1 MRGNGRR
8 ARSGRPLRA
17 DPRAASRIAEPD
29 PPAAAV
35 SAAPPSPAVPSG
47 SRSRLVV
54 GLLGAYGVLLIAAI
68 ASGNAWLD
76 LLAAFALVS
85 LLLSPGL
92 RRGSAF
98 AWTLWLLSAA
108 ALVALAALGHG
119 RLALDLMPIF
129 VNLALC
135 TLFART
141 LTRGREPLIA
151 SVIAALEGRER
162 LALPGV
168 AAYARGLTAA
178 WAALFGAQAALLAG
192 LVACA
197 VPDGALAAF
206 GLPAPAPLHGEA
218 WRWYLHLGSYA
229 LVLVFLLGEYAFRR
243 WRLRHIPHASL
254 PRFIGR
260 LVRRWPRLVRSFA
273 DDAARAAR

>member
-1 MRGNGRR
+1 
-8 ARSGRPLRA
+8 
-17 DPRAASRIAEPD
+17 
-29 PPAAAV
+29 V
-35 SAAPPSPAVPSG
+35 STAPPSPAVPPG

-54 GLLGAYGVLLIAAI
+54 GLLGAYGVLLVAAI

-92 RRGSAF
+92 RRGSVF
-98 AWTLWLLSAA
+98 AWSLWLAGAA
-108 ALVALAALGHG
+108 ALTALAALGHG
-119 RLALDLMPIF
+119 RLALDLMPVF

-141 LTRGREPLIA
+141 LARGREPLIA
-151 SVIAALEGRER
+151 GVIAALEGRER

-178 WAALFGAQAALLAG
+178 WVLLFGAQAALLAW

-197 VPDGALAAF
+197 VPEGALAAF
-206 GLPAPAPLHGEA
+206 GLPAPLPLHGEA

-273 DDAARAAR
+273 DDAARATR